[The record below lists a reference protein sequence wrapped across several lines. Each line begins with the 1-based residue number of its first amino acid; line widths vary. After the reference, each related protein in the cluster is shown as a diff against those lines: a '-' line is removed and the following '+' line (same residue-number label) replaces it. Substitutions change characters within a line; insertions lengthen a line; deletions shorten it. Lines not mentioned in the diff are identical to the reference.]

1 MITENTLNA
10 AAKAYAHGWNV
21 DNGTRKI
28 IIEAYKKGAI
38 DAFHYINETINKMAK
53 NNKL

>member
-1 MITENTLNA
+1 MITENKLNT

-38 DAFHYINETINKMAK
+38 DAFYYLTKTINKMAE